1 MEHDIVMLQAK
12 IMDSIL
18 IGDAIA
24 TNTPNVPITAKL
36 ATDNKELETKKTILL
51 KDIDKMRKIM
61 DRSNRDFTDVK
72 DSLPET
78 PQKQFLHFIEDY
90 TLAFLVMGYL
100 FMVIGILYLYSN
112 KPYSM
117 TPGFSFKALLQGI
130 AAASIITC
138 IMYVLLYYFS

>member
-24 TNTPNVPITAKL
+24 ANTTNVPIIAKL
-36 ATDNKELETKKTILL
+36 AKDNEELETKKTILL

-72 DSLPET
+72 DSLPERE
-78 PQKQFLHFIEDY
+78 PKRILRVLEDY
-90 TLAFLVMGYL
+90 TLAVLVVSYL
-100 FMVIGILYLYSN
+100 FAILAALYTYVFFAEAKSPAILKGVLGSSILTIFLYMVLFYL
-112 KPYSM
+112 
-117 TPGFSFKALLQGI
+117 T
-130 AAASIITC
+130 
-138 IMYVLLYYFS
+138 

>member
-72 DSLPET
+72 DTLPET

-90 TLAFLVMGYL
+90 TLAFLVMSYL

-112 KPYSM
+112 KPYSVM
-117 TPGFSFKALLQGI
+117 PGFSFTALIQGTV
-130 AAASIITC
+130 AASIITC